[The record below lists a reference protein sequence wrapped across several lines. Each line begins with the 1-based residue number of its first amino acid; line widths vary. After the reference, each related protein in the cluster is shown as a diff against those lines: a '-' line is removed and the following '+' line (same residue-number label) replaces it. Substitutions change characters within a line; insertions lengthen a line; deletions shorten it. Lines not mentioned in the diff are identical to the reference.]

1 MVENIEVELRS
12 FITKEQ
18 YEMLLAFFKMEV
30 PDHYNDNQITYYFDA
45 PLDLRIQKNSV
56 CSKVWMKRYK
66 EGEIH
71 TEAREELEI
80 KFEQEYFEKLEQIF
94 VGIGYPLKV
103 KWFRNRHSFSW
114 CGCEVSI
121 DSNKGYGYII
131 EIEKMTDEDGKEAA
145 IQKIRTLFQALQVEI
160 TPKEEFD
167 AKYAHYLA
175 NWQTLTK

>member
-1 MVENIEVELRS
+1 MSGKNIEVELRS

-18 YEMLLAFFKMEV
+18 YEMLIAFFKMEV
-30 PDHYNDNQITYYFDA
+30 PDHYNDNQVTYYFDA
-45 PLDLRIQKNSV
+45 PMDVRIQKNSV
-56 CSKVWMKRYK
+56 CSKVWMKK
-66 EGEIH
+66 GEMH
-71 TEAREELEI
+71 SSAREEVEI
-80 KFEQEYFEKLEQIF
+80 KFEQEYFDKLEQIF
-94 VGIGYPLKV
+94 VGMGYPVKV

-114 CGCEVSI
+114 NGCEVSI

-131 EIEKMTDEDGKEAA
+131 EIEKMTNEEGKEAA
-145 IQKIRTLFQALQVEI
+145 LQKIRTMFAALEVKI